1 MSHID
6 IWHPEGFVREPKL
19 VVKVLVD
26 EGISEEDNLERAFRK
41 TNINEEDMEKS
52 WYDNEGVIVP
62 DPVRSTSVGDLM
74 VINRNVYAVAGSG
87 FIHLNS
93 NETKHIADKTS
104 K

>member
-1 MSHID
+1 MNYID

-26 EGISEEDNLERAFRK
+26 DSICEKENLERAFNK
-41 TNINEEDMEKS
+41 TNINDKDADKS
-52 WYDNEGVIVP
+52 WYDNEDVIVP

-74 VINRNVYAVAGSG
+74 VINKNVYAVAGCG